1 MKRGDLL
8 IITIVVAVALMF
20 LVPRWLPENESEK
33 SHMVPLT
40 ADITVDGELYRTV
53 TLTKEEQIF
62 DIDTTR
68 GHNIIKVHDYGIE
81 MVDADCADKVCITS
95 FGFITKSKQS
105 IICLPHRVM
114 VEINGIQDVGDE
126 PDAVVQ

>member
-8 IITIVVAVALMF
+8 IITIVVAVALFF
-20 LVPRWLPENESEK
+20 LVPRWLPGNESERN
-33 SHMVPLT
+33 HIIPLT
-40 ADITVDGELYRTV
+40 ADITVDGELYKTV
-53 TLTKEEQIF
+53 TLTKEEQII
-62 DIDTTR
+62 DIKTAR
-68 GHNIIKVHDYGIE
+68 GYNILRVYDYGLE
-81 MVDADCADKVCITS
+81 MYDADCPDAVCQS
-95 FGFITKSKQS
+95 FGFINKSKQS

>member
-8 IITIVVAVALMF
+8 IITVVVAVALFF
-20 LVPRWLPENESEK
+20 LVPRWLPQNDSEK
-33 SHMVPLT
+33 SHIPLT
-40 ADITVDGELYRTV
+40 ADITVDGELYKTI
-53 TLTKEEQIF
+53 TLTEDEQIY
-62 DIDTTR
+62 DIKTAR
-68 GHNIIKVHDYGIE
+68 GDNILKVHDYGIE
-81 MVDADCADKVCITS
+81 MYDADCPDQVCLS

-114 VEINGIQDVGDE
+114 VEINGTQDVGDE

>member
-8 IITIVVAVALMF
+8 IITIVVAVALFF
-20 LVPRWLPENESEK
+20 LVPRWLPENDSEK
-33 SHMVPLT
+33 SHIPLT
-40 ADITVDGELYRTV
+40 ADITVDGEFYKTV
-53 TLTKEEQIF
+53 TLTKEEQNY
-62 DIDTTR
+62 DIKTAR
-68 GHNIIKVHDYGIE
+68 GHNILKVHDYGVE
-81 MVDADCADKVCITS
+81 MYDADCPDQVCLS